1 MKRDSVLKRHDR
13 RLAARDAVLSDA
25 QTAKSGLSPRNLW
38 RHWGRKQL
46 SAAQDIADETLYGV
60 RKNAGLLGAIGAGVL
75 LIAARE
81 PISRTLRKIR
91 AKVRSQNIPSTSNE
105 QDPS

>member
-13 RLAARDAVLSDA
+13 RLAARNAVLSDA
-25 QTAKSGLSPRNLW
+25 ETAKSGLSPRNLW

-60 RKNAGLLGAIGAGVL
+60 RKNAGLLGAIGVGVL
-75 LIAARE
+75 LIAARK
-81 PISRTLRKIR
+81 PISKTMRKIR
-91 AKVRSQNIPSTSNE
+91 SKSRSQNTPATSNE